1 MIEKVH
7 GDGDK
12 TQTAVKK
19 QKKRDKEALLKSQ
32 TTNGEFDMSVV
43 TTDIDKQNPMV
54 QNAFYKFQAKHVR
67 KAALSELKKGFE
79 EDKKRIEKMQ
89 AKRAER
95 ELKRKVEE
103 N

>member
-1 MIEKVH
+1 
-7 GDGDK
+7 
-12 TQTAVKK
+12 
-19 QKKRDKEALLKSQ
+19 
-32 TTNGEFDMSVV
+32 
-43 TTDIDKQNPMV
+43 
-54 QNAFYKFQAKHVR
+54 VR